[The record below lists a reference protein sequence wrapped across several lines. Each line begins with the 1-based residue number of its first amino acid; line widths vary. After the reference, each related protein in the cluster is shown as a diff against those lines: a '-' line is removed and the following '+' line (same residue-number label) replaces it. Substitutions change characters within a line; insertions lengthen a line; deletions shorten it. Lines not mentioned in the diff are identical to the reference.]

1 VSTATEPQ
9 GIARNER
16 RVLIPQEVEPPPF
29 AGDLRI
35 LIVKHLAGETMGT
48 SWSVRLAVAPGTDLT
63 PIQTGIEA
71 VFSRIVDEMST
82 WVPSSH
88 ISRFNAAPVGSIHH
102 LPDGFFRVLS
112 AALDWAARMDGA
124 YDPTLGAS
132 VDLWGFGPGGAEK
145 PGAIPE
151 DAAVCSARDRSGWQ
165 RVVLDR
171 TARMVSQPGGLALDL
186 SSIAKG
192 FAVDE
197 VSRFLARLGI
207 ASHLVEI
214 GGELRGEGLKP
225 DGTPWWIELEKP
237 RETAVL
243 GDMLLA
249 LVGCSVATSG
259 DERRYFDLSGKRYSH
274 TLDPRTGAPV
284 AHNLLSVTVVA
295 RDCMTAD
302 ALATALLVM
311 GPEKGPEFA
320 EANDVA
326 ARFVRGSGARLAE
339 QLSPVMA
346 AMLD

>member
-1 VSTATEPQ
+1 MNTTAESQ
-9 GIARNER
+9 GIMRNER
-16 RVLIPQEVEPPPF
+16 RVLIPQEITPPPF
-29 AGDLRI
+29 TGDLRI
-35 LIVKHLAGETMGT
+35 LVVKHLSGETMGT

-63 PIQTGIEA
+63 PVQTGIDT
-71 VFSRIVDEMST
+71 VFSRIIDEMST

-88 ISRFNAAPVGSIHH
+88 ISRFNAAPADTFHR
-102 LPDGFFRVLS
+102 LPDSFFRVLS
-112 AALDWAARMDGA
+112 TALDWAARTDGA

-132 VDLWGFGPGGAEK
+132 VDLWGFGPEANAKAGT
-145 PGAIPE
+145 IPE
-151 DAAVCSARDRSGWQ
+151 DTAVFSARDRSGWQ

-171 TARMVSQPGGLALDL
+171 AARTARQPGGVSLDL

-197 VSRFLARLGI
+197 VSRFLLRFGI
-207 ASHLVEI
+207 TNHLIEI

-237 RETAVL
+237 RETTAL
-243 GDMLLA
+243 GEMLLA

-259 DERRYFDLSGKRYSH
+259 DERRYFDVSGTRYSH
-274 TLDPRTGAPV
+274 TLDPRTGSPV
-284 AHNLLSVTVVA
+284 AHDLLSVTVVA

-302 ALATALLVM
+302 AVATALLVM

-326 ARFVRGSGARLAE
+326 ARFVRGGGARLVE
-339 QLSPVMA
+339 QLSPAMA

>member
-1 VSTATEPQ
+1 MSTTAESQ
-9 GIARNER
+9 GIVRNAR
-16 RVLIPQEVEPPPF
+16 RVLIPQEIAPPPF

-35 LIVKHLAGETMGT
+35 LVVKHLGGETMGT
-48 SWSVRLAVAPGTDLT
+48 SWSVRLAVAPGTDVSS
-63 PIQTGIEA
+63 IQTGIDA
-71 VFSRIVDEMST
+71 VLSRIIDEMST

-88 ISRFNAAPVGSIHH
+88 ISRFNAAPAGSRHR

-112 AALDWAARMDGA
+112 TALDWAQRTDGA

-132 VDLWGFGPGGAEK
+132 VDLWGFGPRADAK
-145 PGAIPE
+145 TATIPE
-151 DAAVCSARDRSGWQ
+151 ESAVCSARNRGGWQ
-165 RVVLDR
+165 RVLLDKVAR
-171 TARMVSQPGGLALDL
+171 TARQPGGLALDL

-197 VSRFLARLGI
+197 ISRFLLRLGI
-207 ASHLVEI
+207 ANHLVEI
-214 GGELRGEGLKP
+214 GGELRGAGLKP

-237 RETAVL
+237 RDAADL

-259 DERRYFDLSGKRYSH
+259 DERRYFELSSKRYSH

-284 AHNLLSVTVVA
+284 AHELLSVTVVA
-295 RDCMTAD
+295 SDCMTAD

-311 GPEKGPEFA
+311 GPEKGLEFA

-326 ARFVRGSGARLAE
+326 ARFVRGGGARLVE
-339 QLSPVMA
+339 QLSPAMA